1 MSQLRVEV
9 SIIMSPFK
17 LLAALS
23 VSLMP
28 VYLYA
33 NVMGFDA
40 AKHLWVLVAT
50 VAALT
55 CVLSWIYEK
64 ISSIYYEKE
73 LLRIERL
80 LNQSSANYRLQLLD
94 ESNTFAIGL
103 TNAVFLISL
112 SIVLLLGPT
121 ALSLEK

>member
-1 MSQLRVEV
+1 
-9 SIIMSPFK
+9 
-17 LLAALS
+17 
-23 VSLMP
+23 
-28 VYLYA
+28 
-33 NVMGFDA
+33 MGFDA